1 MTGKLSDSMNCCER
15 ILHWLLNYT
24 LGGAVYLAGVIAYL
38 IGFYILMRILE
49 WLGMSTDDAGS
60 LAAALAIATV
70 LIFTL
75 SMIIP

>member
-1 MTGKLSDSMNCCER
+1 M
-15 ILHWLLNYT
+15 
-24 LGGAVYLAGVIAYL
+24 YLAGVIAYL